1 MGRTIIVSRRHDRL
15 SQLIMKKMY
24 DAVAV
29 SSLKVS
35 FQQGDQLCWLPEI
48 NAPVDEDVQALAA
61 QIDRA
66 VFTPQKIVMLSMV
79 GTADDATPEQVQRW
93 YGKGAQEYLWAH
105 QYAIKMIDELELPY
119 TVIRSLPLTAT
130 ASPAVITSEGQAVTG
145 KGVSEETLAGVIEQ
159 ALLTDRYRNQSIG
172 ISAKEDD

>member
-1 MGRTIIVSRRHDRL
+1 
-15 SQLIMKKMY
+15 
-24 DAVAV
+24 
-29 SSLKVS
+29 
-35 FQQGDQLCWLPEI
+35 
-48 NAPVDEDVQALAA
+48 
-61 QIDRA
+61 
-66 VFTPQKIVMLSMV
+66 
-79 GTADDATPEQVQRW
+79 
-93 YGKGAQEYLWAH
+93 
-105 QYAIKMIDELELPY
+105 MIDELELPY